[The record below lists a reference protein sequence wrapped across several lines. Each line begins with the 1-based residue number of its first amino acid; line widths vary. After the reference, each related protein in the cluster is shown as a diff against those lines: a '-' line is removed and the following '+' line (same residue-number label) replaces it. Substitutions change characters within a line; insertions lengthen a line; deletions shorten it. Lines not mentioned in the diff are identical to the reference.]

1 MAIRILDYE
10 IGVTKVNKDPKVEV
24 VDKDGNPVNKPT
36 LVEKI
41 LNAAVTGLKIVTVG
55 GLAVGAAYLNGKR
68 VGKEKDKEIRKFK
81 DAYEDALGERDYYY
95 NQLNSQ
101 EEETVDESEADEAE
115 DIEE

>member
-36 LVEKI
+36 LGEKI
-41 LNAAVTGLKIVTVG
+41 LNVAVTGLKIVTVG
-55 GLAVGAAYLNGKR
+55 GLTVGAAYLNGKR
-68 VGKEKDKEIRKFK
+68 VGKQKDKVIRDLRETNDQLFK
-81 DAYEDALGERDYYY
+81 DNCDMAMKLE
-95 NQLNSQ
+95 NQ

-115 DIEE
+115 EEE

>member
-1 MAIRILDYE
+1 MKIFGYE
-10 IGVTKVNKDPKVEV
+10 VKFEKVNKEPEVEV
-24 VDKDGNPVNKPT
+24 VDKDGRVVNKPSKG
-36 LVEKI
+36 EKI
-41 LNAAVTGLKIVTVG
+41 MNAVCTGLKIAAVG
-55 GLAVGAAYLNGKR
+55 GLAAGAAILNGNR

-115 DIEE
+115 DVEE